1 MLEEFPSSPALPP
14 RWGKGGISLL
24 FCLRR
29 WVRGEA
35 NLSALIIGASHKMG
49 KGSNI
54 STVLLE
60 EMGQG

>member
-29 WVRGEA
+29 WVRGEV
-35 NLSALIIGASHKMG
+35 NLFALIIGASLKLG
-49 KGSNI
+49 EGSYI
-54 STVLLE
+54 VSFVQGE
-60 EMGQG
+60 ES